1 MISRRFVMAGLPAA
15 ALAQASP
22 AHSATR
28 CTAADA
34 RGNQQCVS
42 GLEIGKMETVRQ
54 RCRDWCW
61 AACIQAVFSLQ
72 GRETAQEWAVEKIF
86 GSSKCRV
93 DGDGATAPQIIRA
106 INGEWID
113 QYGFKFQA
121 GAEMLP
127 DAALVVSTSVP
138 GPGGSQATDMA
149 TQLFFNDGAKQLVTE
164 LDRGRPLI
172 IGAVG
177 HATVLTAASYVKDR
191 SGHIRLT
198 ELTVRDPWADNANRR
213 TLTTEEVR
221 GAFFVARVWV
231 R

>member
-15 ALAQASP
+15 ALVHASS
-22 AHSATR
+22 ARAATR
-28 CTAADA
+28 CTAPNA
-34 RGNQQCVS
+34 RGDQQCVTAI
-42 GLEIGKMETVRQ
+42 ERVKMETVRQ
-54 RCRDWCW
+54 RCNDWCW

-86 GSSKCRV
+86 GSSRCQPDGPGGTV
-93 DGDGATAPQIIRA
+93 DQIVRA

-121 GAEMLP
+121 GAQALP

-138 GPGGSQATDMA
+138 GSGRSWSTDTA
-149 TQLFFNDGAKQLVTE
+149 TQLFFNDGAKQMVSE
-164 LDRGRPLI
+164 LDRGSPLI

-177 HATVLTAASYVKDR
+177 HATVLTAATYIKDR

-198 ELTVRDPWADNANRR
+198 ELIVRDPWGDSPNLRK
-213 TLTTEEVR
+213 LTAAEVR
-221 GAFFVARVWV
+221 GAFDVVRVWV

>member
-1 MISRRFVMAGLPAA
+1 MVSRRFVMAGLPAA
-15 ALAQASP
+15 ALVHARL
-22 AHSATR
+22 AHSAPR

-34 RGNQQCVS
+34 QGNQQCVS
-42 GLEIGKMETVRQ
+42 GLEIGKMGTVRQ

-86 GSSKCRV
+86 GSSKCQV
-93 DGDGATAPQIIRA
+93 DGPGGTPSQIIRA

-121 GAEMLP
+121 GAEALP
-127 DAALVVSTSVP
+127 DAALVVSTSVS
-138 GPGGSQATDMA
+138 GQGGSQATDMA
-149 TQLFFNDGAKQLVTE
+149 TQLFFNDGARQLVSE

-177 HATVLTAASYVKDR
+177 HATVLTAASYTKDR
-191 SGHIRLT
+191 SGNIRLT
-198 ELTVRDPWADNANRR
+198 ELTVRDPWPEYPNRR
-213 TLTTEEVR
+213 TLTPGEVR

>member
-15 ALAQASP
+15 ALAQASM
-22 AHSATR
+22 AHGATR
-28 CTAADA
+28 CTAADV
-34 RGNQQCVS
+34 RGYQQCVS

-86 GSSKCRV
+86 GTSKCRV
-93 DGDGATAPQIIRA
+93 DGDGASAAQIIRA
-106 INGEWID
+106 VNGQWID
-113 QYGFKFQA
+113 QYGFRFQA
-121 GAEMLP
+121 GAEVLP
-127 DAALVVSTSVP
+127 DAALMVSTSVP
-138 GPGGSQATDMA
+138 GPGGSMATDMA
-149 TQLFFNDGAKQLVTE
+149 TQLFSNDGARQLVSE

-191 SGHIRLT
+191 SGQIRLT
-198 ELTVRDPWADNANRR
+198 ELTVRDPWPDSPNRR
-213 TLTTEEVR
+213 TLSREEVR